1 MIIGFVNFDNELIK
15 EVERL
20 VFMAFFT

>member
-15 EVERL
+15 EVGRL